1 VVCPLLQ
8 QDINL
13 LHLASTEWVFD
24 LVPLFLSTGFT
35 CVAAAYFVRE
45 EELPSLRVETT
56 LCAAIGIDG
65 FDAMT

>member
-1 VVCPLLQ
+1 MRCFELNELLGSIFHLGNLMTIEV
-8 QDINL
+8 DI
-13 LHLASTEWVFD
+13 
-24 LVPLFLSTGFT
+24 TGFT

-45 EELPSLRVETT
+45 EELPTLRVETN